1 MRNQVVISV
10 QKVDLN
16 QLVNYNF
23 RLKTQS
29 MCFFMYDCE
38 PGKFY
43 LLFSLK
49 LKSVIFCLTFIFSL
63 NHSPSKVIKNV
74 FYFIEKAL
82 SVLKI
87 SKCLYFFSFLST
99 LSKFKRTNKNGIIYN
114 VINWLA

>member
-1 MRNQVVISV
+1 MVISV

-16 QLVNYNF
+16 QLINYNF

-29 MCFFMYDCE
+29 ICFCVFDYE
-38 PGKFY
+38 PEKFY

-49 LKSVIFCLTFIFSL
+49 LVSL
-63 NHSPSKVIKNV
+63 NHSPSKIIKNV

-87 SKCLYFFSFLST
+87 FKCLYFSSFLST

-114 VINWLA
+114 IMNWLA